1 MKDKKYN
8 PFKDF
13 DWLEAQ
19 RQYLNAWESFGLG
32 SNDKGSSSSTDPIDV
47 PWVQAID
54 FWWKSVESAAPSES
68 RDFFGKVVEQTRAFY
83 LVSTQLTQFI
93 QAVSDINKATEN
105 WQDKLAEQ
113 FQYLKAFFT
122 KQQDPSEA
130 LNGIMGA
137 WHLMPMDTLQRT
149 LSSSSFLPGDFL
161 KEFKPEGVQSVTDK
175 FLSVPGV
182 GYTRESQEQIRDG
195 IKLWSEFQ
203 KTLLEYNNEI
213 CGVTVNAL
221 DSMHKKILSMAEEG
235 KEVNTLREIYDLW
248 VDCNEDAFADYVFTK
263 EHSEL
268 YGRLINALMACKKHG
283 RNIVDEALAS
293 MNMPTRKG
301 LDTINKRQQ
310 ELRRELVTT
319 KVKMEQGDKRIQKLG
334 SQVAAMK
341 NELEL
346 LKSVDGKSAE
356 KEMNRISSNNIS
368 RNKRASRKKSASK
381 KTTASKV
388 ARKKITSK
396 KAAKKKGA
404 RKKSPV
410 SKVTRSKKPSKKA
423 ARKKTSGKSKK
434 DNMIVIKI

>member
-1 MKDKKYN
+1 MNDKKSN

-32 SNDKGSSSSTDPIDV
+32 TKNKESSSSSSPIDV
-47 PWVQAID
+47 PWVQALD
-54 FWWKSVESAAPSES
+54 FWWKSVESASPNES

-83 LVSTQLTQFI
+83 LVSTQLTQFM
-93 QAVSDINKATEN
+93 QAVSDINKATED

-122 KQQDPSEA
+122 KQQDPTEA
-130 LNGIMGA
+130 FNGIMGA

-149 LSSSSFLPGDFL
+149 FSSASFMPGDFL
-161 KEFKPEGVQSVTDK
+161 QEFKPEGVQGVTDK

-182 GYTRESQEQIRDG
+182 GYTRESQEQIQDG

-203 KTLLEYNNEI
+203 KTLQEYNNAL

-221 DSMHKKILSMAEEG
+221 DAMHKKILSMAEEG
-235 KEVNTLREIYDLW
+235 KEVNSLREIYDLW
-248 VDCNEDAFADYVFTK
+248 VDCNEEAYADYVFSK
-263 EHSEL
+263 EYSEL
-268 YGRLINALMACKKHG
+268 YGRLVNALMACKQHG
-283 RNIVDEALAS
+283 RNIVDEALAV

-310 ELRRELVTT
+310 ELRRELITT
-319 KVKMEQGDKRIQKLG
+319 KAKMEQGTKRIQKMD
-334 SQVAAMK
+334 SQLAAIK
-341 NELEL
+341 KELEII
-346 LKSVDGKSAE
+346 KSGSGKPAD
-356 KEMNRISSNNIS
+356 KEMSSSVSNNIT
-368 RNKRASRKKSASK
+368 RKKRAAKKKGVRK

-388 ARKKITSK
+388 ARSKTTSK
-396 KAAKKKGA
+396 KVA
-404 RKKSPV
+404 RKKGV
-410 SKVTRSKKPSKKA
+410 RKKTTASKVARSKTTSKKV
-423 ARKKTSGKSKK
+423 ARKKTSGKSTK